1 MSQIANTHIY
11 SISPGSP
18 NSFVAIPQ
26 QEIDATEKLIAITP
40 TRLKGR
46 SAPTVNARN
55 LHAFLG
61 IGKDFSTWIKN
72 RIAQYGF
79 IEDQDFVLFPN
90 FGENLTGGR
99 PAKEYALTLDMAKE
113 LSMVERN
120 EKGKQARQY
129 FIECERRIHSP
140 AIDLHSFLNDPKHL
154 RTILLAYTEEVGTL
168 RSQVEELKPKADFY
182 DDVGKAINAQT
193 VQEVAKVIGTGPKRL
208 FSWLRERRLLMK
220 NNLPYQ
226 EQIEAGRF
234 RVIERQ
240 YEDPRGE
247 NHIYART
254 LVTGKGLTWI
264 QKQFAQGATA

>member
-1 MSQIANTHIY
+1 M
-11 SISPGSP
+11 
-18 NSFVAIPQ
+18 
-26 QEIDATEKLIAITP
+26 ERLIAITP
-40 TRLKGR
+40 TKFQGHFV
-46 SAPTVNARN
+46 PTVNARD

-61 IGKDFSTWIKN
+61 VGKDFSTWVKD
-72 RIAQYGF
+72 RISQYGF
-79 IEDQDFVLFPN
+79 LENQDFAVFLS
-90 FGENLTGGR
+90 FGGNPAGGR

-120 EKGKQARQY
+120 EKGKQAREY
-129 FIECERRIHSP
+129 FIECERRTRSP
-140 AIDLHSFLNDPKHL
+140 EIDLHSLLNDPKQL
-154 RTILLAYTEEVGTL
+154 RTILLTYTEEVGVL

-182 DDVGKAINAQT
+182 DHVGKAINAQT

-208 FSWLRERRLLMK
+208 FAWLRERRLLMQ
-220 NNLPYQ
+220 NNLLYQ
-226 EQIEAGRF
+226 KQIEAGRF

-254 LVTGKGLTWI
+254 LITGKGLTWI

>member
-1 MSQIANTHIY
+1 MLMDIKPS
-11 SISPGSP
+11 
-18 NSFVAIPQ
+18 
-26 QEIDATEKLIAITP
+26 E
-40 TRLKGR
+40 LKG
-46 SAPTVNARN
+46 AYVPTVNARD
-55 LHAFLG
+55 LYAFLG
-61 IGKDFSTWIKN
+61 IRKDFSTWIKG
-72 RIAQYGF
+72 RIVQYGF
-79 IEDQDFVLFPN
+79 VDNQDYLLTQIGEQLFS
-90 FGENLTGGR
+90 GTKYR
-99 PAKEYALTLDMAKE
+99 KEYHLTLEMAKE

-129 FIECERRIHSP
+129 FIECERRTHSP
-140 AIDLHSFLNDPKHL
+140 AIDLQSLLSDPKQL
-154 RTILLAYTEEVGTL
+154 RTALLMYTEEVGAL

-182 DDVGKAINAQT
+182 DHVGKAINAQT
-193 VQEVAKVIGTGPKRL
+193 VQEVAKAIGTGPNRL
-208 FSWLRERRLLMK
+208 FSWLRERRLLMP

-254 LVTGKGLTWI
+254 LITGKGLTWI

>member
-1 MSQIANTHIY
+1 M
-11 SISPGSP
+11 
-18 NSFVAIPQ
+18 
-26 QEIDATEKLIAITP
+26 LIAITP
-40 TRLKGR
+40 TELRGT
-46 SAPTVNARN
+46 SVPTVNARD

-61 IGKDFSTWIKN
+61 IRKDFSTWIKD
-72 RIAQYGF
+72 RITQYGF
-79 IEDQDFVLFPN
+79 IQNQDYL
-90 FGENLTGGR
+90 LTEMGVKLPSGTKYR
-99 PAKEYALTLDMAKE
+99 KEYHLALGMAKE

-129 FIECERRIHSP
+129 FIECERRTHLP
-140 AIDLHSFLNDPKHL
+140 AIDLHSLLSDPKQL
-154 RTILLAYTEEVGTL
+154 RTALLTYTEEVGVL

-182 DDVGKAINAQT
+182 DHVGKAINAQT
-193 VQEVAKVIGTGPKRL
+193 VQEVAKVMGTGPKRL

-254 LVTGKGLTWI
+254 LITGKGLTWI